1 MQATLL
7 DKNCEAYKDGQWKV
21 NAWRN
26 MNAVFGMEKG
36 NENPVCSPY
45 LTSL

>member
-1 MQATLL
+1 MQATLI

-21 NAWRN
+21 NARRN
-26 MNAVFGMEKG
+26 VNAVFGMEKG
-36 NENPVCSPY
+36 NKNFVCSPY